1 MAVQAYNNNYDDD
14 EDNIENINH
23 THKKTRRDVDTTLS
37 NEDLDTMANFFYVMS
52 DKTRLRIISLLE
64 KGELCVGCIAE
75 TLDMTQSAVSH
86 QLALM
91 KRMKLVKAK
100 KEGRNIIYTLADEHI
115 NIVFDIAYKH
125 ILEL

>member
-1 MAVQAYNNNYDDD
+1 MAEQVQK
-14 EDNIENINH
+14 NIQDIQEESHNH
-23 THKKTRRDVDTTLS
+23 THKITRRNIENPPSD
-37 NEDLDTMANFFYVMS
+37 EDLETIANFLHVMS

-64 KGELCVGCIAE
+64 NGELCVGCIAD
-75 TLDMTQSAVSH
+75 TLNMTQSAVSH

-125 ILEL
+125 ILEQ

>member
-1 MAVQAYNNNYDDD
+1 MNDHAYNNHND
-14 EDNIENINH
+14 H
-23 THKKTRRDVDTTLS
+23 SHKVSSRIPEPRPS
-37 NEDLDTMANFFYVMS
+37 EEDLETIAAFFYVMS

-75 TLDMTQSAVSH
+75 TLNMTQSAVSH

-91 KRMKLVKAK
+91 KRMKLLKAK
-100 KEGRNIIYTLADEHI
+100 KDGRHIIYTLADEHI

-125 ILEL
+125 ILEQ